1 VDQVDAPIGDDTL
14 ETQERMGGEKL
25 RDGGRDRILESERT
39 AQSIKPARFSL
50 HPQCGILGRFSLD
63 DRRSRMF
70 EDLLPDLGQGKST
83 CTSIKQSNAEPL
95 LQQRDAPADP

>member
-1 VDQVDAPIGDDTL
+1 MDQVDAPIGDDTL

-39 AQSIKPARFSL
+39 SQSIKPARFSL

-83 CTSIKQSNAEPL
+83 CTSIKQSNAKPF
-95 LQQRDAPADP
+95 LQQRDG